1 MRSRGSGPAPGKCAT
16 TCEVARESPMLT
28 GATALLLPRSSWV
41 RCVFMIKMAL
51 VAVLGAVLFMACGY
65 SPCACDGSGT
75 LPVQTSPSTGLGFDV
90 VVTETDKAI
99 TIQSGQ
105 KLEGVLHARSGLANW
120 NNVRSSATSVLSPS
134 VHPAATAARRVT
146 PGAVPALA
154 SRP

>member
-1 MRSRGSGPAPGKCAT
+1 MRSRGSGPAPGQCALR
-16 TCEVARESPMLT
+16 CEVASESPMLT

-105 KLEGVLHARSGLANW
+105 QLGVVLHARSGMTHWHNL
-120 NNVRSSATSVLSPS
+120 RSSDTPVLPPP
-134 VHPAATAARRVT
+134 VHPAATAVRR
-146 PGAVPALA
+146 
-154 SRP
+154 